1 MDEISGLGARV
12 VELLKKNGY
21 ESVTGRSKY
30 GVDIAR
36 FTVERGYVITMF
48 HKWLSGEAR
57 PNDENL
63 LRLARDLGASPGDI
77 LFGKD
82 NQPKKA
88 KRIAHPIA
96 GGSDA
101 VVHHGSGE
109 NASYQT
115 LLRYWWRSLTTSNRW
130 ALA

>member
-57 PNDENL
+57 PNDDNL

-82 NQPKKA
+82 NRPQKPRRA
-88 KRIAHPIA
+88 LHPIA
-96 GGSDA
+96 GGSGADWRHY
-101 VVHHGSGE
+101 V
-109 NASYQT
+109 NR
-115 LLRYWWRSLTTSNRW
+115 LLYWWYSLRNSSRW